1 MRLIRASG
9 ENLTLLIAKGN
20 DAIAAKVSS
29 TSCWCSD
36 INFCDIRTLHVCDGV
51 RGSSSVIFTVFYMT
65 YSG

>member
-29 TSCWCSD
+29 TSC
-36 INFCDIRTLHVCDGV
+36 
-51 RGSSSVIFTVFYMT
+51 
-65 YSG
+65 